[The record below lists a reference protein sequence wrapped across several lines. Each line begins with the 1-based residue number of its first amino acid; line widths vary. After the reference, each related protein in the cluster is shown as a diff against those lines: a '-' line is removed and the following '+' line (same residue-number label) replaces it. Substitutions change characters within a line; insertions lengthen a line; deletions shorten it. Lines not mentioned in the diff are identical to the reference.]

1 MRQRQEH
8 LLCRKKMRNVMKRE
22 KSNFDI
28 LGRIQSERVKRS
40 WTAYNL
46 AKNAGLTQSTI
57 STWYRKNLQPSVASL
72 EKICT
77 AFGISLS
84 EFFMDETESHEENY
98 EENPSSEGGT
108 YIPASTPDRKNLF
121 HLWGCLS
128 IAQRSAV
135 LALLES
141 MVDENGKQRTSE

>member
-1 MRQRQEH
+1 
-8 LLCRKKMRNVMKRE
+8 MKRE

-57 STWYRKNLQPSVASL
+57 STWYRKDLQPSVASL

-98 EENPSSEGGT
+98 EENPSSEGGNIHPCKHT
-108 YIPASTPDRKNLF
+108 GQEKSISLMGMSF
-121 HLWGCLS
+121 HRTEKCCVS
-128 IAQRSAV
+128 IIGEYGR
-135 LALLES
+135 
-141 MVDENGKQRTSE
+141 